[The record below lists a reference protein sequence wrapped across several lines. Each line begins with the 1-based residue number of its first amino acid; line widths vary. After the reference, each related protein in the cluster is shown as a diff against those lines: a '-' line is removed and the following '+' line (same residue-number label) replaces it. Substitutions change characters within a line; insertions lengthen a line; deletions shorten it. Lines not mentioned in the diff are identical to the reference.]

1 MSLVVK
7 NNMSALRSLNTLNTN
22 SSKLAKS
29 LKKVSSGMK
38 ITGSADGTSEYGISE
53 RMRVQIRGLEQ
64 ANSNAQSAN
73 SLLKVADGAISNTVD
88 ILRTM
93 KEKAINSAND
103 TNTDTDR
110 ALIQKELD
118 QLIDQVNDNALVTF
132 NGKYLF
138 TGDADKTYYP
148 EQTVVAA
155 LHSEWLASSLD
166 MIERAT
172 GLTFEKGDP
181 YVDEMEVLFEDDPS
195 SSALAYVTTWMADG
209 KHTSKLTMTVNMAY
223 YSDIIEGDVN
233 GNSLSAYG
241 AYLDRT
247 IAHEMTHA
255 VMSANI
261 ESFTGGDGLY
271 AVLKEGAAEVIHGI
285 DDERKG
291 KIQSLANSGLT
302 GVLGAKSKTASGEDE
317 YAAGYILYRYM
328 AAAAGDY
335 KPEDSMKRFMHS
347 LAISEGD
354 IDKRINDAVSA
365 ATKGYIKTYDDLVT
379 AMGNDRAAAGSGDAF
394 LKQYCNINL
403 DNEDTGSILGSDA
416 GGRFGK
422 NAEEAVWEAGSTKY
436 WTNPTADDT
445 YINGLHV
452 KWPDGVVN
460 IKGGLYFQIGT
471 KAAQNLHMTFSN
483 MDAQAMGL
491 QDKNGKNIQV
501 TSQKSAQ
508 TAIYQ
513 LERSIERALEQHTL
527 VGAMATRLDFTSS
540 NLTIS
545 HENVTAAESVIRDAD
560 MAKEMTEYTKNNV
573 LMQAAQSMLAQ
584 ANQNSSGALSLL
596 Q

>member
-1 MSLVVK
+1 MALVIK
-7 NNMSALRSLNTLNTN
+7 NNMLAKRSLNVLNEN
-22 SSKLAKS
+22 STALAKS
-29 LKKVSSGMK
+29 IKKVATGMK
-38 ITGSADGTSEYGISE
+38 INSAADGVSEYGISE
-53 RMRVQIRGLEQ
+53 GMRVQIRSLDQ
-64 ANSNAQSAN
+64 ANANAQNAR
-73 SLLKVADGAISNTVD
+73 SLLNVADGAISNTVD

-103 TNTDTDR
+103 TNTDSDR

-118 QLIDQVNDNALVTF
+118 QLIDQVNDNSRVTF

-138 TGDADKTYYP
+138 TGEMDKTFTP
-148 EQTVVAA
+148 EQTIVAA
-155 LHSEWLASSLD
+155 LHSEWLANSLD

-172 GLTFEKGDP
+172 GLSFEKGDP
-181 YVDEMEVLFEDDPS
+181 YVDEMEVLFEDKPS
-195 SSALAYVTTWMADG
+195 SGALAYVTSYMAGG
-209 KHTSKLTMTVNMAY
+209 KTTKLTMTVNMGY
-223 YSDIIEGDVN
+223 YKDLVEGDVN
-233 GNSLSAYG
+233 GASGSAG
-241 AYLDRT
+241 AAYLDRT

-261 ESFTGGDGLY
+261 ESFTGSGGLY
-271 AVLKEGAAEVIHGI
+271 AVIKEGAAEVVHGI

-302 GVLGAKSKTASGEDE
+302 GVLGAKSTLASGEDE
-317 YAAGYILYRYM
+317 YAAGYVMFRYM

-335 KPEDSMKRFMHS
+335 KPEDSMKRFMSS
-347 LAISEGD
+347 LAISSGD

-379 AMGNDRAAAGSGDAF
+379 AMDNDRTAAGSGDAF
-394 LKQYCNINL
+394 LKKYCNIDL
-403 DNEDTGSILGSDA
+403 DNMDTGSILGSDA

-436 WTNPTADDT
+436 WTNPDSKET

-452 KWPDGVVN
+452 KWPEGVINV
-460 IKGGLYFQIGT
+460 KGGMYFQIGT
-471 KAAQNLHMTFSN
+471 KAAQSLHIAFSN
-483 MDAQAMGL
+483 MDAQALGL

-501 TSQKSAQ
+501 SSQKSAQ

-513 LERSIERALEQHTL
+513 LERSINRALDQHTI
-527 VGAMATRLDFTSS
+527 VGAIANRLEQTST
-540 NLTIS
+540 NLVVAS
-545 HENVTAAESVIRDAD
+545 ENVTAADSVIRDAD